1 MTKTL
6 QTRMA
11 TMMAQS
17 SMVRAMTIKV
27 AASRVLM
34 VRALMGGAVFIMAA
48 TSSAMAHDY
57 KIKITNLMTEEY
69 LAPILIAPMHED
81 NEIFTKHNYV
91 SEEAEV
97 QMLTG
102 DPAELAKEIGR
113 KAKIIH
119 GTDGLGDDGKADVL
133 LAPGKSVEITI
144 DDGRRKG
151 LRLIAMVAPT
161 KTPDHFVTAIIN
173 PKAQL
178 SVTMDRY
185 DIGHNEGRE
194 KIQHIRSAATLVEVS
209 RVDDND

>member
-6 QTRMA
+6 LTRITA
-11 TMMAQS
+11 MM
-17 SMVRAMTIKV
+17 
-27 AASRVLM
+27 SRSLM
-34 VRALMGGAVFIMAA
+34 GKSLMGGVVFIMAA

-69 LAPILIAPMHED
+69 LASILIVPMYED
-81 NEIFTKHNYV
+81 KEIFTKHNYV

-97 QMLTG
+97 QILTG

-119 GTDGLGDDGKADVL
+119 GMDGLGDDGKADVL

-144 DDGRRKG
+144 DDGRRKA

-178 SVTMDRY
+178 SVAMDRY
-185 DIGHNEGRE
+185 DIGHNEGRK
-194 KIQHIRSAATLVEVS
+194 KIQHIRSAAALVEVS
-209 RVDDND
+209 RIDDDD